1 MVSTTSSSHSV
12 SLSTTAE
19 ELRDRFE
26 RNRNEIA
33 RCLNL
38 KELVPHLC
46 EGAVLLSLEEGQA
59 IVDISRARDGRTEI
73 LFSKIEQR
81 GLERYTTFLTCL
93 LKACEHLGHAYIAAL
108 LQGEEY
114 ASHSSVLRS
123 REVKKTLVGHFS
135 AFVKGINLTELV
147 PHMYQAGLLTDD
159 ERDYTSDNRHSHT
172 ERVMYL
178 FRALDSKG
186 PSAYSLFAES
196 LAAEHSH
203 RAHSE
208 LHTLI
213 NGDLSSS
220 KEQGSAAKKHTH
232 DTQNTSDLKLS
243 LCKRPSRRLK
253 LHGPLKGREYEELM
267 SSFQSFHHNGEWSR
281 LEERAARYTTTDVS
295 CELQAVALLEMAV
308 RWIFQREEEKAV
320 SCVSRAKEKS
330 KLACG
335 DNAVFL
341 QGRCEYILSR
351 LFCYLKQYSRAK
363 EHAANA
369 KRILFNVEPGEDSA
383 FANYCDA
390 CVSVETL
397 SEDSTLEEVKEVERC
412 FMFAIDDARSH
423 NSGLDLVA
431 PHSFMR
437 LAQMY
442 LGSGHYVAGAV
453 IRDSDSIRNAANCL
467 RNVNVSTLS
476 LRSSCHFRLIE
487 SDLLWNRGMLQE
499 SETAAR
505 CALDVSNTHNF
516 TNEIVSAE
524 NRLRALEVL

>member
-1 MVSTTSSSHSV
+1 M
-12 SLSTTAE
+12 
-19 ELRDRFE
+19 
-26 RNRNEIA
+26 
-33 RCLNL
+33 
-38 KELVPHLC
+38 
-46 EGAVLLSLEEGQA
+46 
-59 IVDISRARDGRTEI
+59 
-73 LFSKIEQR
+73 
-81 GLERYTTFLTCL
+81 
-93 LKACEHLGHAYIAAL
+93 HLGHAYIAAL
-108 LQGEEY
+108 LQGKEY

-123 REVKKTLVGHFS
+123 REVKKTLVCHFS
-135 AFVKGINLTELV
+135 AFVKGINLMELV

-196 LAAEHSH
+196 LADEHSH
-203 RAHSE
+203 PAHSE
-208 LHTLI
+208 LHALI
-213 NGDLSSS
+213 NGDLCSS
-220 KEQGSAAKKHTH
+220 KDQDSAARKHTH
-232 DTQNTSDLKLS
+232 DAQNTSDMKLS

-267 SSFQSFHHNGEWSR
+267 SSFQGCHHNGEWSR
-281 LEERAARYTTTDVS
+281 LEERAARYTATDVS

-351 LFCYLKQYSRAK
+351 LFRYLKQYSRAK
-363 EHAANA
+363 
-369 KRILFNVEPGEDSA
+369 LL
-383 FANYCDA
+383 
-390 CVSVETL
+390 TL
-397 SEDSTLEEVKEVERC
+397 RGSCSTWSQARTQRLLTTVTHVCQWRPSCSEDSTLEEVKEVERC
-412 FMFAIDDARSH
+412 FMFAIDNARSH

-453 IRDSDSIRNAANCL
+453 IRDSNSIRNAANCL
-467 RNVNVSTLS
+467 RNVNVATLS
-476 LRSSCHFRLIE
+476 P
-487 SDLLWNRGMLQE
+487 
-499 SETAAR
+499 
-505 CALDVSNTHNF
+505 
-516 TNEIVSAE
+516 
-524 NRLRALEVL
+524 